1 MHCYHLVSQYVQVP
15 FPIKFHACYTFFW
28 SPLCVVS
35 SKYVEIVPYYCIKSM
50 LSIQQSKKLVC
61 LLHVCHCI
69 VKHCDEAKDRLLIAV
84 LVLNTPLEQGT
95 NT

>member
-1 MHCYHLVSQYVQVP
+1 
-15 FPIKFHACYTFFW
+15 
-28 SPLCVVS
+28 
-35 SKYVEIVPYYCIKSM
+35 M